1 LPDIAGHYPAKRP
14 KTNSNDYKVLARYPA
29 KSGHL
34 PDINRTLQEKI
45 MSANAMKPTF
55 TDRESYLRWR
65 AEWKVVYKALSQ
77 QIVEGKLKVSLAAS
91 QKSPEAPAMQRE
103 LKIKRVM
110 AHKMMTLMEEA
121 KLRRDRILDM
131 HKQMAEQ
138 NAKFPMLIEDCRNI
152 DFHFNKGSLEF
163 PFLPMWALKTKGMT
177 FYVNHIEANI
187 PWSTRELPE
196 GSTRGMI
203 RLKNGE
209 IAIDAEGNAAINK
222 KAVKP
227 MLQAVA

>member
-1 LPDIAGHYPAKRP
+1 
-14 KTNSNDYKVLARYPA
+14 
-29 KSGHL
+29 
-34 PDINRTLQEKI
+34 

-55 TDRESYLRWR
+55 TDREGYLRWI
-65 AEWKVVYKALSQ
+65 AEWKMVYAELSAQIAAGKAN
-77 QIVEGKLKVSLAAS
+77 VKKAARAGEGK
-91 QKSPEAPAMQRE
+91 APAMQRE
-103 LKIKRVM
+103 LGYKRVM
-110 AHKMMTLMEEA
+110 AHKMMTLLEEA
-121 KLRRDRILDM
+121 KLRRDRILEM
-131 HKQMAEQ
+131 HRQLAEQ
-138 NAKFPMLIEDCRNI
+138 NAQFPMVIEDCRNI

-163 PFLPMWALKTKGMT
+163 DFLPMWALKTKGKT

-209 IAIDAEGNAAINK
+209 ISIDAEGNATINQ

-227 MLQAVA
+227 MLQAA